1 MSETLIFDKAVFV
14 RMIKKCCYVIVF
26 IAFIFTTIACGGLRF
41 SQLAP
46 EAIDFHPQSIAIFP
60 MEVWNHKE
68 PDSRAVVEQIVAGSL
83 IAKKMFIQVTDVEK
97 LQKHVQEN
105 ETLKNT
111 KTEYLSKLRLL
122 NFSDSD
128 LSRKIGTMLQVE
140 AILML
145 SVDEWKY
152 VVQGDQKT
160 AQVGL
165 TMELYDVSTG
175 KLMWKANHA
184 VAKDYVLIKPD
195 LPDLARSVVDKMV
208 YYMPH

>member
-1 MSETLIFDKAVFV
+1 MSKALILDKAVFV
-14 RMIKKCCYVIVF
+14 RMIKKCSYITIVI
-26 IAFIFTTIACGGLRF
+26 ALIFTIIACGGLRF

-83 IAKKMFIQVTDVEK
+83 IAKKMFIHVTDVEK
-97 LQKHVQEN
+97 LKKQLQEN
-105 ETLKNT
+105 EELKNT
-111 KTEYLSKLRLL
+111 KNDYLSKLRLL

-128 LSRKIGTMLQVE
+128 LSRKIGTILQID

-175 KLMWKANHA
+175 KLMWKANHT

-195 LPDLARSVVDKMV
+195 LPDIARSVVDKMV